1 VNAPKKPTMH
11 AKAMIVDGDTAY
23 VGSINFTKNS
33 IERNREIGLIFT
45 DSVAINFLE
54 KNFLSDAK

>member
-1 VNAPKKPTMH
+1 MH
-11 AKAMIVDGDTAY
+11 AKAMIIDGDTAY